1 MKLTD
6 NEIRT
11 IWRNKAYD
19 SRKQCKVL
27 AELENCTYTEM
38 FDRLQLLG
46 LVEEQ
51 DAPVKLV
58 HHGKAWGSQETA
70 ELIRMHNKGMSYK
83 EIGDILGRTKDSVAQ
98 RLYAVGAK

>member
-6 NEIRT
+6 AEIKT

-19 SRKQCKVL
+19 SRKQVKVL
-27 AELENCTYTEM
+27 SELENCSYTEM
-38 FDRLQLLG
+38 FDRLQILG

-58 HHGKAWGSQETA
+58 HHGKAWGSEETA
-70 ELIRMHNKGMSYK
+70 ELVRMHKKGMSYQ
-83 EIGDILGRTKDSVAQ
+83 EIGDILGRTRDSVAQ
-98 RLYAVGAK
+98 RLYAVGEK